1 MDLDNQAADSASD
14 QGYAGGETRIES
26 SAPQAAP
33 EKALSLRD
41 SLTKAAEKVTERTQ
55 NASPAREDKSGQ
67 PNAFEPA
74 KKTQPNSL
82 PLQAGSQESPA
93 SDILEAPKHWNQKWR
108 DAFGRFTGQPDAQRE
123 WLSHAKEMETEFQRK
138 AQEHAEIRKFAD
150 TVRESFAPEQRALLQ
165 QSGKTEVEAI
175 KWLAQVDQYARQDPV
190 GYAKWFM
197 QQAGLTPQQLFPEIG
212 QGAPGSNGNSAEAEW
227 VDPEVIKLREEL
239 GSLRSQQQQYQAW
252 IQQQEAA
259 KRAEN
264 QNVIGRT
271 IQQFAEATD
280 EAGNQLY
287 PHFTEVETR
296 MAWEL
301 QNNPELQAMPLGVEK
316 LKAAYDLAVWANP
329 STRQAMLDAQRNAE
343 QAEVSKRQAADRARA
358 AQTLK
363 PKVASVAGASQVQPS
378 DLRSLIRT
386 AASRATG

>member
-1 MDLDNQAADSASD
+1 MDLENQAADSASD

-41 SLTKAAEKVTERTQ
+41 SLTKAAAKVTERTQ
-55 NASPAREDKSGQ
+55 EASPAREDKSGQ
-67 PNAFEPA
+67 TNAFEPA

-123 WLSHAKEMETEFQRK
+123 WLNHAKEMETEFQRK

-165 QSGKTEVEAI
+165 QTGKTELEAV
-175 KWLAQVDQYARQDPV
+175 KWLAQVDQYARQDPK
-190 GYAKWFM
+190 GYALWFM
-197 QQAGLTPQQLFPEIG
+197 RETGLTPQQLFPELG
-212 QGAPGSNGNSAEAEW
+212 QGAPQQGQEAEW

-259 KRAEN
+259 KRAET
-264 QNVIGRT
+264 QTVVSRT
-271 IQQFAEATD
+271 IQQFSEAKD
-280 EAGNQLY
+280 EAGNPLY
-287 PHFTEVETR
+287 PHFSEVENR

-301 QNNPELQAMPLGVEK
+301 QNNPELQAMPVGVEK
-316 LKAAYDLAVWANP
+316 LKAAYDIAVWANP
-329 STRQAMLDAQRNAE
+329 TTRQAMLDAKLNAE
-343 QAEVSKRQAADRARA
+343 QAEAAKRQAADRARA

-363 PKVASVAGASQVQPS
+363 PKVASVAGASQVPPT
-378 DLRSLIRT
+378 DLRSLIKD
-386 AASRATG
+386 AASRARG